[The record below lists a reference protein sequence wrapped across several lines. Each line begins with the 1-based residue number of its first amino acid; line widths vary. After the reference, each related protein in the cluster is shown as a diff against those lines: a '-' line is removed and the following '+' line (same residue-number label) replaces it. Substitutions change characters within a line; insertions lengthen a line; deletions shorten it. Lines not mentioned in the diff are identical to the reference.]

1 MDAKQL
7 QRLSFDL
14 ARYLDDVLPDLGRH
28 GRRSWAELYLRG
40 LLLDG
45 RRKSA
50 GAMAQRL
57 QRIDRSPQDYEQGL
71 QQFLSQ
77 SPWDERPVRDQLA
90 QHLCRALGGE
100 GLLILDDTGFP
111 KQGTHS
117 VGVGRQY
124 SGTLAFA
131 AGSFQYTGDGSGD
144 VRLRIKPAGPQT
156 SGRFHG
162 AIDNIIVRK
171 DEAKK

>member
-1 MDAKQL
+1 MDAKRL
-7 QRLSFDL
+7 QRLQVDL
-14 ARYLDDVLPDLGRH
+14 GRYLDAVLTDLGRH

-50 GAMAQRL
+50 GAMAERL

-90 QHLCRALGGE
+90 RHLV
-100 GLLILDDTGFP
+100 DTL
-111 KQGTHS
+111 S
-117 VGVGRQY
+117 
-124 SGTLAFA
+124 
-131 AGSFQYTGDGSGD
+131 GDG
-144 VRLRIKPAGPQT
+144 L
-156 SGRFHG
+156 
-162 AIDNIIVRK
+162 
-171 DEAKK
+171 

>member
-7 QRLSFDL
+7 QRLRLDL
-14 ARYLDDVLPDLGRH
+14 ARYLDDVLPDLGRQ

-57 QRIDRSPQDYEQGL
+57 QRIDRGPQDYEQGL

-77 SPWDERPVRDQLA
+77 SPWDARPVRDQFA
-90 QHLCRALGGE
+90 RHLRDVLDEDGS
-100 GLLILDDTGFP
+100 LILDDTGFP

-117 VGVGRQY
+117 
-124 SGTLAFA
+124 
-131 AGSFQYTGDGSGD
+131 
-144 VRLRIKPAGPQT
+144 
-156 SGRFHG
+156 
-162 AIDNIIVRK
+162 
-171 DEAKK
+171 

>member
-7 QRLSFDL
+7 QRLRLDL

-28 GRRSWAELYLRG
+28 GRRHWATLYVRG

-50 GAMAQRL
+50 GAMAERL
-57 QRIDRSPQDYEQGL
+57 QRIDRSSRDYEQGL

-90 QHLCRALGGE
+90 RHLQGILDGD
-100 GLLILDDTGFP
+100 GLLILDDSGFP

-117 VGVGRQY
+117 VGV
-124 SGTLAFA
+124 A
-131 AGSFQYTGDGSGD
+131 
-144 VRLRIKPAGPQT
+144 
-156 SGRFHG
+156 
-162 AIDNIIVRK
+162 
-171 DEAKK
+171 

>member
-1 MDAKQL
+1 MDAKRL
-7 QRLSFDL
+7 QRLRRDL
-14 ARYLDDVLPDLGRH
+14 SRYLDDVLTDLGRQ

-77 SPWDERPVRDQLA
+77 SPWEERTVRDQFA
-90 QHLCRALGGE
+90 RHLGRTLGS
-100 GLLILDDTGFP
+100 D
-111 KQGTHS
+111 
-117 VGVGRQY
+117 
-124 SGTLAFA
+124 
-131 AGSFQYTGDGSGD
+131 
-144 VRLRIKPAGPQT
+144 
-156 SGRFHG
+156 
-162 AIDNIIVRK
+162 
-171 DEAKK
+171 